1 MNMTET
7 EPIYAEF
14 PEVEQLSDGEL
25 AQLVEQTAAASQ
37 RAADGPALAFWG
49 RALNVLRQERE
60 RRGYETYPGLK
71 TAVQIQATLAA
82 AGPAN

>member
-1 MNMTET
+1 MIEP

-25 AQLVEQTAAASQ
+25 AQLVEQTAAMAQ
-37 RAADGPALAFWG
+37 RAPDGPPLAFWG

-60 RRGYETYPGLK
+60 RRGFETYPGLLAAV
-71 TAVQIQATLAA
+71 AVQSALAS
-82 AGPAN
+82 GPVN